1 MSEGFRLSRKAIPI
15 RDFRDI
21 ILKEDLDAVL
31 RLLKEAELTGY
42 DDELGNVGLIVTGAD
57 PKSHM
62 IDLTFSL
69 RCYHAHKRNLTLQT
83 PYWKHP
89 FALSGMADTMQLFI
103 EALSA
108 YMRHIPITYPDH
120 KDDSKM
126 KRDVEEIMRSE
137 KVDQTKADEIV
148 GSNYKSNIL
157 TYDSSILVV
166 DDKKELRDESG
177 NMFRTLGYKDI
188 TTAINGA
195 DALEKLK
202 GRTIGLVL
210 SDFDMDQMGG
220 IDLLKSV
227 RRGNAGASLED
238 TLFFIYTYNIL
249 KKKVVEANRL
259 GVDAYIIKPLQEEV
273 LENKLRPY
281 TITN

>member
-1 MSEGFRLSRKAIPI
+1 MYFGAVIN
-15 RDFRDI
+15 
-21 ILKEDLDAVL
+21 LKNNLNN
-31 RLLKEAELTGY
+31 AE
-42 DDELGNVGLIVTGAD
+42 
-57 PKSHM
+57 
-62 IDLTFSL
+62 
-69 RCYHAHKRNLTLQT
+69 
-83 PYWKHP
+83 
-89 FALSGMADTMQLFI
+89 
-103 EALSA
+103 
-108 YMRHIPITYPDH
+108 
-120 KDDSKM
+120 
-126 KRDVEEIMRSE
+126 
-137 KVDQTKADEIV
+137 
-148 GSNYKSNIL
+148 NIL
-157 TYDSSILVV
+157 VNTCDLHCEPYNEFCE